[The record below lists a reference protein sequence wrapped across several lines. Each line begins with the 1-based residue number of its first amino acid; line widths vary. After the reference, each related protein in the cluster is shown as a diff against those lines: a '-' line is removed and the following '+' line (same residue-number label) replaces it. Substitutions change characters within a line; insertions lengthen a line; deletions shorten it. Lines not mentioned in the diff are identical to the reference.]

1 MIDWTNLTRSL
12 RTWEYGPLA
21 VVIALAAALRFGFLN
36 QQSFWFD
43 EAVTVELV
51 HKSLPKML
59 AALPNSESTPPLYYV
74 LAWGWSRIFGTGE
87 VGLRA
92 LSALLGTATVPLSFA
107 IGRLFVSK
115 RAGLFAAGLVA
126 CSPFLVW
133 YSQEARSYAL
143 LAFLSAL
150 SVLVFGHAL
159 RRPTPRAFTSWAVVA
174 CLALLTHYFAVFL
187 IGAEALWLLS
197 ARSRCRAAW
206 LAVGGAAAAG
216 SALLPLAL
224 HQENSG
230 QTWWIGAQP
239 LSGRVRETLR
249 QFVTGEY
256 APPAHIA
263 IVIALVAVALA
274 TAGLVGFTEGWERR
288 GAATVFA
295 LGGIAVLAPLALAST
310 RFDKFFYRNL
320 IGAWV
325 LLAIGLAIVFA
336 SRRAR
341 RLGLVLVTAA
351 AAVELGSL
359 TLVLL
364 RPTLQRD
371 DWRSATRA
379 LDLRA
384 GPLAIVT
391 APSYES
397 VAIELYR
404 PDVGRMPPAGA
415 RVREI
420 VFLGFGRL
428 PLDFRPPVGFERVD
442 QRRIQHVALVRYRAS
457 SPHIVT
463 PAEVASR
470 SRFSADGVLLESGPP
485 G

>member
-1 MIDWTNLTRSL
+1 VIDSTNLMRAL
-12 RTWEYGPLA
+12 RTREYGPLA
-21 VVIALAAALRFGFLN
+21 VVIALAAVLRFGFLN

-92 LSALLGTATVPLSFA
+92 LSALLGTATVPISFA

-126 CSPFLVW
+126 CSPLLVW

-159 RRPTPRAFTSWAVVA
+159 RWPTPRAFTSWAFVA
-174 CLALLTHYFAVFL
+174 CLALLTHYFAIFL
-187 IGAEALWLLS
+187 IGAEGLWLLS
-197 ARSRCRAAW
+197 VRSRCRAAW
-206 LAVGGAAAAG
+206 VAVAVTVAAG
-216 SALLPLAL
+216 SALLPVAL

-230 QTWWIGAQP
+230 QTGWIGAQP
-239 LSGRVRETLR
+239 LSARTRETLR

-256 APPAHIA
+256 VPPHHIA
-263 IVIALVAVALA
+263 IVMALVAVGLA
-274 TAGLVGFTEGWERR
+274 TVGLVRFTEGSERR
-288 GAATVFA
+288 GAAPVFS
-295 LGGIAVLAPLALAST
+295 LGGVAVLGPLALAST

-336 SRRAR
+336 SRRAG
-341 RLGLVLVTAA
+341 RLGIVLVTAA
-351 AAVELGSL
+351 SAVELGSL
-359 TLVLL
+359 TLVSL

-384 GPLAIVT
+384 RPLAIVT
-391 APSYES
+391 DPSYES

-404 PDVGRMPPAGA
+404 PNVRRMPPAGA

-428 PLDFRPPVGFERVD
+428 PLDFRPPVGFERVE

-470 SRFSADGVLLESGPP
+470 SRFSVNGVLFESGT